1 MAVIKS
7 VLIREPSL
15 TAIGDAIR
23 AKTGKTDLL
32 SPAQM
37 AVEIAAIQ
45 TGAAPYGFISEE
57 TIAVTQDYTTDTTGN
72 AKILNE
78 LFVPSFLDTADHSL
92 YLLYFTN
99 NNTSD
104 WKACNCIIAQRLS
117 ATVIVSINWRNKWAD
132 GNNGAAATRGLHV
145 SAGTI
150 IHRIKFGQGG

>member
-1 MAVIKS
+1 MAIIRNR
-7 VLIREPSL
+7 LIREPSL

-45 TGAAPYGFISEE
+45 TGAAPYGFVSEE

-72 AKILNE
+72 AQILNE

-104 WKACNCIIAQRLS
+104 WKACNCIIAQRIS

>member
-1 MAVIKS
+1 MGKVFIEES
-7 VLIREPSL
+7 SL

-23 AKTGKTDLL
+23 GKTGASGLL

-37 AVEIAAIQ
+37 AAEIAAIS
-45 TGAAPYGFISEE
+45 TEAAPYGFVSEE
-57 TIAVTQDYTTDTTGN
+57 IIAVTQDYTTDDTGN
-72 AKILNE
+72 AKTLNE
-78 LFVPSFLDTADHSL
+78 MFVPCYTDTTDCNL

-104 WKACNCIIAQRLS
+104 WKACNFIFGHRISPNVFVGL
-117 ATVIVSINWRNKWAD
+117 NWRNKWTD

-150 IHRIKFGQGG
+150 IHRIIFGKGE

>member
-132 GNNGAAATRGLHV
+132 GNNGAASTRGLHV

>member
-1 MAVIKS
+1 MASIRN
-7 VLIREPSL
+7 VLIGEPSL

-23 AKTGKTDLL
+23 GKTGKPDFL

-37 AVEIAAIQ
+37 VVEIAAIQ
-45 TGAAPYGFISEE
+45 TGAAPYGFVSEE
-57 TIAVTQDYTTDTTGN
+57 TIAVTQDYTTDDTGN
-72 AKILNE
+72 AQILNE
-78 LFVPSFLDTADHSL
+78 LFVPSYTNTTDSSL

-104 WKACNCIIAQRLS
+104 WKACNAIFAQRLS
-117 ATVIVSINWRNKWAD
+117 ASVIVSINWRNNWAD